1 MSTEE
6 SENIP
11 EMTDPGLKSRPAWQ
25 ALAAHYAEIKDEPMR
40 NMFAADPERF
50 HHFSLQFEDILFDY
64 SKNRVTKET
73 INLLVQLAEE
83 CELPQRRVQMFA
95 GEKINN
101 TEGRAALHTALRN
114 RFGEPVYVDG
124 EDVMPEVLAE
134 LDHIREFTREVRS
147 GEWKGYTGKQI
158 TDVVNIGIGGS
169 DLGARMACEALSP
182 YTQPDL
188 KIHFVSNV
196 DGTQITEILNH
207 LDPETCLF
215 IIASKTFTTQE
226 TMTNAATAREWFL
239 VSAEIDSAVAR
250 HFAAVSTNT
259 SAAETFGIDPANVFG
274 FWDWVGGRYSLWSV
288 VGLPIALAVGM
299 KRFEEMLEGA
309 HAMDQHFLNAPL
321 DQNIP
326 VIMAMLGV
334 WYSNFF
340 AASSHAVLPYDQYL
354 DKLVDYLQQLD
365 MESNG
370 KSVTRDGQAVD
381 YKTGPV
387 IWGRAG
393 TNGQHAFYQ
402 LIHQG
407 TRLVPCDFIAPIESQ
422 NPVGEHHKILLAN
435 FFAQTEALMKG
446 RTEAEARK
454 MLQDTGLDE
463 AAIKERLPHVIF
475 QGNRPSNSVLFRKL
489 TPRTLGSLLALYE
502 HKVFVQGVIWDV
514 NSFDQWGVELG
525 KQLAQN
531 ILPELEGD
539 AEISSHD
546 ASTNGLINYYKAE
559 LKE

>member
-1 MSTEE
+1 
-6 SENIP
+6 
-11 EMTDPGLKSRPAWQ
+11 MTKQGLKSRPAWQ
-25 ALAAHYAEIKDEPMR
+25 ALVAHYADIKGEHMR
-40 NMFAADPERF
+40 DMFASDPVRF
-50 HHFSLQFEDILFDY
+50 HRFSLQFGDILFDY
-64 SKNRVTKET
+64 SKNRITKET
-73 INLLVQLAEE
+73 LDLLIRLAEE
-83 CELPQRRVQMFA
+83 SDLIQRRAQMFA

-114 RFGEPVYVDG
+114 RSGEPVYVDG
-124 EDVMPEVLAE
+124 KDVMPEVLAE
-134 LDHIREFTREVRS
+134 LDHMREFTHEVRS
-147 GEWKGYTGKQI
+147 GEWKGYSGKQI

-169 DLGARMACEALSP
+169 DLGARMACEALTP
-182 YTQPDL
+182 YTQPSL
-188 KIHFVSNV
+188 NTHFVSNV
-196 DGTQITEILNH
+196 DGTQITEVLKQ
-207 LDPETCLF
+207 LDPQTCLF

-226 TMTNAATAREWFL
+226 TMTNAMTARKWFL
-239 VSAEIDSAVAR
+239 AAAEDDSAVAR
-250 HFAAVSTNT
+250 HFVAVSTNT
-259 SAAETFGIDPANVFG
+259 AAVETFGIDPANMFR

-299 KRFEEMLEGA
+299 ERFEEMLDGA
-309 HAMDQHFLNAPL
+309 YAMDQHFLTAPL

-340 AASSHAVLPYDQYL
+340 AAGSHAVLPYDQYL

-365 MESNG
+365 MESSG
-370 KSVTRDGQAVD
+370 KSVTRDGQTVD

-435 FFAQTEALMKG
+435 YFAQTEALMKG
-446 RTEAEARK
+446 RSEAEARE
-454 MLQDTGLDE
+454 MLQQAGLNKNE
-463 AAIKERLPHVIF
+463 IEERLPHVIF
-475 QGNRPSNSVLFRKL
+475 KGNRPSNSILFHKL

-531 ILPELEGD
+531 ILPELESG
-539 AEISSHD
+539 AEINSHD
-546 ASTNGLINYYKAE
+546 ASTNGLISYYKNAG
-559 LKE
+559 KK